1 MNGYVRVSEILKR
14 FSDYSDVDPV
24 MLEEKAKIGTNVHQ
38 AIIADC
44 AGDFVLFETDRAQAY
59 FESYKMWQKF
69 ESRQISQIPRLYC
82 DTYMITGECDGLI
95 QGLQGEI
102 LIDWKCSASSDK
114 TTWNMQAHF
123 YFYLLQQNGY
133 KVAKNMFW
141 VHLGHNKHTFRD
153 SKTGAIKR
161 VEYTPKEP
169 VVYEFKFDEKV
180 LSECLDEAVKY
191 WEEKNAA
198 LCVD

>member
-24 MLEEKAKIGTNVHQ
+24 MLDEKAKIGTEVHE
-38 AIIADC
+38 AIVRDC
-44 AGDFVLFETDRAQAY
+44 AEDFVVLNHKRSEAY
-59 FESYKMWQKF
+59 FESYKIWKQKQF
-69 ESRQISQIPRLYC
+69 LVIEQVPRLYC
-82 DTYMITGECDGLI
+82 DKLMITGECDG
-95 QGLQGEI
+95 I
-102 LIDWKCSASSDK
+102 LGDNWLLDWKCSASPNK
-114 TTWNMQAHF
+114 EVWNMQAHF
-123 YFYLLQQNGY
+123 YWYLLKQNGH
-133 KVAKNMFW
+133 KVSDTMYWINLR
-141 VHLGHNKHTFRD
+141 HDKHTFRD

-169 VVYEFKFDEKV
+169 VVYKFKFDEKV

>member
-59 FESYKMWQKF
+59 FESYKLWSKMDNIEIKQV
-69 ESRQISQIPRLYC
+69 PRLYC
-82 DTYMITGECDGLI
+82 DQYMITGECDGLWK
-95 QGLQGEI
+95 GHRL
-102 LIDWKCSASSDK
+102 LDWKCSASPSEK
-114 TTWNMQAHF
+114 VWNMQAHF
-123 YFYLLQQNGY
+123 YWYLLCQNGY
-133 KVAKNMFW
+133 DVDKNMFW
-141 VHLGHNKHTFRD
+141 INLGHDKHTFRD
-153 SKTGAIKR
+153 SKTGAIKK
-161 VEYTPKEP
+161 VTYTPKQP
-169 VVYEFKFDEKV
+169 VVHEFKFDEKV

>member
-24 MLEEKAKIGTNVHQ
+24 MLDEKAKIGTNVHE
-38 AIIADC
+38 AIVKDC
-44 AGDFVLFETDRAQAY
+44 AGEFVTFESDRALAY
-59 FESYKMWQKF
+59 FESYKMWNKQPKK
-69 ESRQISQIPRLYC
+69 IKQIPRLYC
-82 DTYMITGECDGLI
+82 DTYMITGECDGI
-95 QGLQGEI
+95 IHENDHRW
-102 LIDWKCSASSDK
+102 LIDWKCSANASEK
-114 TTWNMQAHF
+114 IWNMQAHF
-123 YFYLLQQNGY
+123 YWYLLRENGHFISDY
-133 KVAKNMFW
+133 MSWINLR
-141 VHLGHNKHTFRD
+141 HDKHTFRD

-161 VEYTPKEP
+161 IEYTPKNP
-169 VVYEFKFDEKV
+169 VVYEFTFDEKV